1 MSEADTRYDF
11 IVVGSGPAGCATA
24 NGLSR
29 SPKMPSVLL
38 IEAGDDH
45 TQAHL
50 RVDGQR
56 WTTFTQPSMN
66 TGYKTAPQLNCNNR
80 VIAYDRG
87 RGLGGSSTINFGVWT
102 TGPRDDFDEWAK
114 LVDDPAFAWDS
125 MQNRFKVLETF
136 HRDVPTGTDPSSVSS
151 QANDHG
157 STGPLHVGYASEW
170 ERDIQPLLRTFQNMG
185 YPVNPDHNSGDPLG
199 MSVLINSAHSGLRS
213 VAADLL
219 QPKPNN
225 LTIVTGSAIQRIILD
240 GKKAVGV
247 ESNGKHYFAT
257 HEVILCAG
265 ALDSPKILLHSGI
278 GPADQLSKYHIPVI
292 HDVPAVG
299 QGLRDHAFLNL
310 VVKRNESDNDR
321 RSFYGSQE
329 AMDAAQKQ
337 WNQDR
342 TGPWSVY
349 GCENLI
355 GFFKSDSVSSSTE
368 FQNLPPSEKEFLL
381 RETVPH
387 YELLTHFPIHYF
399 IPGFAPENLNYDT
412 LSIFLLNEQSRGE
425 VTLQSA
431 DPNVPLKFDPNFLSH
446 PFDERVCIEALRAG
460 MAAIRHPLFAKDS
473 EADIIV
479 PKVANSDDGLLQ
491 FWREN
496 MTSAWHMVGTAKM
509 GRLGDGDA
517 VVDAN
522 FKVLGISSLRVA
534 DNSVL
539 PILPNAHTQSSAYV
553 TGMACAEK
561 LIAEYQL
568 A

>member
-1 MSEADTRYDF
+1 MYVQSHKAISTDTD
-11 IVVGSGPAGCATA
+11 
-24 NGLSR
+24 N
-29 SPKMPSVLL
+29 
-38 IEAGDDH
+38 
-45 TQAHL
+45 
-50 RVDGQR
+50 
-56 WTTFTQPSMN
+56 W
-66 TGYKTAPQLNCNNR
+66 
-80 VIAYDRG
+80 
-87 RGLGGSSTINFGVWT
+87 
-102 TGPRDDFDEWAK
+102 
-114 LVDDPAFAWDS
+114 
-125 MQNRFKVLETF
+125 
-136 HRDVPTGTDPSSVSS
+136 
-151 QANDHG
+151 
-157 STGPLHVGYASEW
+157 
-170 ERDIQPLLRTFQNMG
+170 
-185 YPVNPDHNSGDPLG
+185 
-199 MSVLINSAHSGLRS
+199 
-213 VAADLL
+213 
-219 QPKPNN
+219 
-225 LTIVTGSAIQRIILD
+225 LD
-240 GKKAVGV
+240 
-247 ESNGKHYFAT
+247 FAT
-257 HEVILCAG
+257 YEVILCAG

-278 GPADQLSKYHIPVI
+278 GPADQLSRYRIPVI

-310 VVKRNESDNDR
+310 VVKRNESNNDR
-321 RSFYGSQE
+321 RSFYGSRE
-329 AMDAAQKQ
+329 AMDAAQEQ

-368 FQNLPPSEKEFLL
+368 FQNLPSSQKEFLL

-399 IPGFAPENLNYDT
+399 IPGFPPENLSYDT

-460 MAAIRHPLFAKDS
+460 MAVIRHPLFAKDS
-473 EADIIV
+473 EDDIIV
-479 PKVANSDDGLLQ
+479 PKVATSDDGLLQ
-491 FWREN
+491 FWRDN

-553 TGMACAEK
+553 TGMTCADK

>member
-1 MSEADTRYDF
+1 MSEAETHYDF

-24 NGLSR
+24 SGLSR
-29 SPKMPSVLL
+29 SPKKPSVLL

-56 WTTFTQPSMN
+56 WTTFTQQSMN
-66 TGYKTAPQLNCNNR
+66 TGYQTAPQPNCNNR

-102 TGPRDDFDEWAK
+102 TGPRDDFDEWAR
-114 LVDDPAFAWDS
+114 LVNDPAFAWDS
-125 MQNRFKVLETF
+125 MQSRFKMLETF
-136 HRDVPTGTDPSSVSS
+136 HFEVPTGTDPSSVSPKT
-151 QANDHG
+151 NDHG
-157 STGPLHVGYASEW
+157 SAGPLHVGYASEW
-170 ERDIQPLLRTFQNMG
+170 ERDIQPLLQTFRNMG
-185 YPVNPDHNSGDPLG
+185 
-199 MSVLINSAHSGLRS
+199 GLRS

-219 QPKPNN
+219 QPKPDN
-225 LTIVTGSAIQRIILD
+225 LTIVTGSAVQRVLLD
-240 GKKAVGV
+240 GKRAVGID
-247 ESNGKHYFAT
+247 SNGKHYFAT

-278 GPADQLSKYHIPVI
+278 GPADQLSRYDIPVV

-310 VVKRNESDNDR
+310 VVRRNESDNDR

-329 AMDAAQKQ
+329 AMDAAQEQ

-342 TGPWSVY
+342 TGPWSVF

-355 GFFKSDSVSSSTE
+355 GFFKSDSVSSSME
-368 FQNLPPSEKEFLL
+368 FQNLPPSQKEFLL

-399 IPGFAPENLNYDT
+399 IPGFAPENLNYET
-412 LSIFLLNEQSRGE
+412 LLIFLLNEQSRGE

-446 PFDERVCIEALRAG
+446 PFDQRVCIEALRAG
-460 MAAIRHPLFAKDS
+460 MAVIRNPLFAKGS
-473 EADIIV
+473 EADIVV
-479 PKVANSDDGLLQ
+479 PKVATSDHGLLQ

-496 MTSAWHMVGTAKM
+496 MTSSWHMVGTAKM
-509 GRLGDGDA
+509 GRLGDRDA

-522 FKVLGISSLRVA
+522 FKVLGLSSLRVA

-553 TGMACAEK
+553 TGMTCAEK

-568 A
+568 DQLYL

>member
-1 MSEADTRYDF
+1 M
-11 IVVGSGPAGCATA
+11 
-24 NGLSR
+24 
-29 SPKMPSVLL
+29 
-38 IEAGDDH
+38 
-45 TQAHL
+45 
-50 RVDGQR
+50 
-56 WTTFTQPSMN
+56 
-66 TGYKTAPQLNCNNR
+66 
-80 VIAYDRG
+80 
-87 RGLGGSSTINFGVWT
+87 
-102 TGPRDDFDEWAK
+102 
-114 LVDDPAFAWDS
+114 
-125 MQNRFKVLETF
+125 
-136 HRDVPTGTDPSSVSS
+136 
-151 QANDHG
+151 
-157 STGPLHVGYASEW
+157 
-170 ERDIQPLLRTFQNMG
+170 DIDNW
-185 YPVNPDHNSGDPLG
+185 
-199 MSVLINSAHSGLRS
+199 
-213 VAADLL
+213 
-219 QPKPNN
+219 
-225 LTIVTGSAIQRIILD
+225 LD
-240 GKKAVGV
+240 
-247 ESNGKHYFAT
+247 FAT

-265 ALDSPKILLHSGI
+265 TLDSPKILLHSGI
-278 GPADQLSKYHIPVI
+278 GPADQLSRYHIPVM

-310 VVKRNESDNDR
+310 TVRRNESDNDR

-355 GFFKSDSVSSSTE
+355 GFFKSDSISSSME
-368 FQNLPPSEKEFLL
+368 FQNLPPSQKEFLL

-399 IPGFAPENLNYDT
+399 IPGFAPENLSYDT
-412 LSIFLLNEQSRGE
+412 LLIFLLNEQSRGE

-446 PFDERVCIEALRAG
+446 PFDQRVCIEALRAG
-460 MAAIRHPLFAKDS
+460 MAVIRHPLFAKDS

-479 PKVANSDDGLLQ
+479 PKVATSDDGLLE

-496 MTSAWHMVGTAKM
+496 MTSSWHMVGTAKM
-509 GRLGDGDA
+509 GRLGDRDA

-522 FKVLGISSLRVA
+522 FKVWGISSLRVA